1 MPLVLPDG
9 YEYVAGSM
17 ISATWLIVWQI
28 LRIYPAREA
37 AGIYYPQLYAESAQ
51 LKDNPA
57 ALRYNCVQ
65 RCHQNTLEYIPLIC
79 ISTLVTGL
87 KYPYIAAA
95 ASFFWVL
102 TRVAYTIGYSSG
114 VPEKRAAGNAGGF
127 IVLMGLLA
135 TAAFTAAQLC
145 FF

>member
-1 MPLVLPDG
+1 ML
-9 YEYVAGSM
+9 
-17 ISATWLIVWQI
+17 SAAWVIIWQI
-28 LRIYPAREA
+28 LRIYPARAA
-37 AGIYYPQLYAESAQ
+37 AGIPYPQLYAENAQ
-51 LKDNPA
+51 VKDNPA

-65 RCHQNTLEYIPLIC
+65 RCHQNTLENIPLIL
-79 ISTLVTGL
+79 ISTLITGL

-114 VPEKRAAGNAGGF
+114 VPEKRGAGNASGSLAL
-127 IVLMGLLA
+127 IGLLVAA
-135 TAAFTAAQLC
+135 TVTTVQVC